1 MFTPLKAICG
11 AVMLHMATDNYLF
24 TNGRI
29 LGASNI
35 LFTGLQQLI
44 TDPAEAIAS
53 SNSLHVLFGMF
64 LAGLSTFLFTPIFLP
79 NYEAHAPWA
88 PFGSWTN
95 LIAGLLVGFGTK
107 LGSGCTSGHMLCGI
121 ARGSKRSFVATC
133 TFSVFA
139 MATARIVGSLPTC
152 YDTAGNEVAC
162 HNIAENYSAEIPY
175 LAGLLG
181 VIIVLRNVIPKL
193 TSLPASTRATMSS
206 VFSGFAFG
214 TGLLVSGLAAPQK
227 TLGFLAGI
235 PPKFDPSL
243 AMVMLFGVLP
253 NAISVWKSGFFK
265 NVTPLLSTEF
275 SLPQIFDVTPRL
287 IIGAAIFGIG
297 WGVAGVCPGPGIL
310 GSFLDGLKGFSWLAG
325 FIPAYYLAG
334 KI

>member
-1 MFTPLKAICG
+1 MFTPLKACAG
-11 AVMLHMATDNYLF
+11 AVMLHLATDNYLF

-29 LGASNI
+29 LGASSI
-35 LFTGLQQLI
+35 LFGGLQQLLS
-44 TDPAEAIAS
+44 DPAEAIAN

-64 LAGLSTFLFTPIFLP
+64 LSGLSTFLFTPIFMP
-79 NYEAHAPWA
+79 SYDAHIPWA

-95 LIAGLLVGFGTK
+95 LIAGVLVGFGTK

-121 ARGSKRSFVATC
+121 ARGSKRSFVATA

-152 YDTAGNEVAC
+152 FDSAGQETAC
-162 HNIAENYSAEIPY
+162 HVIAENYSAEIPY

-181 VIIVLRNVIPKL
+181 VIFVLRQVIPKL
-193 TSLPASTRATMSS
+193 DLPANTKATVSS
-206 VFSGFAFG
+206 IFSGFAFG
-214 TGLLVSGLAAPQK
+214 SGLLVSGLASPQK

-243 AMVMLFGVLP
+243 ALVMVFGVLP
-253 NAISVWKSGFFK
+253 NFVSIWKSGFFK
-265 NVTPLLSTEF
+265 NVSPVLSKEF
-275 SLPQIFDVTPRL
+275 SLPQLFDVTPRL

-297 WGVAGVCPGPGIL
+297 WGIAGVCPGPGIL
-310 GSFLDGLKGFSWLAG
+310 GSFLDGLRGVSWLAG
-325 FIPAYYLAG
+325 FIPAYYVAG
-334 KI
+334 LV